1 MATNNLLRELIALP
15 LTGLLGF
22 FSAGAIYLP
31 IMGDYIGRVIFTLG
45 GMSLLYGFE
54 AVVRFGHVKACTF
67 GFSVA
72 DCKEHNLL
80 VPALVLWFCF
90 YALWRL
96 RVWSKAPQDKTVGK
110 PPKISSQPTKTLV
123 KPSEALAKP
132 SYAAVAVVSA
142 LLFSGWVL
150 LSQTVISPTLFGNF
164 IYPLRLALTLGFGLM
179 LYKASSAH
187 TAGTTQQLVLQ
198 LTFSAVI
205 GFFGTGLV
213 YQLLVWAPPL
223 DSPID
228 ALFSLIT
235 QTVTAGVN
243 SVLYLGNTASALIPA
258 CLLWTASFAWLRW
271 RNEKRYTFAE
281 TLPLN

>member
-1 MATNNLLRELIALP
+1 MNKLLTELLALL

-22 FSAGAIYLP
+22 FSAGAVYLP
-31 IMGDYIGRVIFTLG
+31 IMGDYLGRVIFTLG

-80 VPALVLWFCF
+80 VPSLVLWFCF

-96 RVWSKAPQDKTVGK
+96 HVWNKAPQDKTEGK
-110 PPKISSQPTKTLV
+110 PPEISSQPSKTLA

-142 LLFSGWVL
+142 LLFSAWVL
-150 LSQTVISPTLFGNF
+150 LSQTVISPTLFGSF

-179 LYKASSAH
+179 LYKAAKAH
-187 TAGTTQQLVLQ
+187 MVGTTQQLVLQ
-198 LTFSAVI
+198 LVLSAAV

-235 QTVTAGVN
+235 ETMTAGFK
-243 SVLYLGNTASALIPA
+243 SVFYLGNTATALIPA
-258 CLLWTASFAWLRW
+258 FLLWTASFAWLIGHKN
-271 RNEKRYTFAE
+271 RNRTV
-281 TLPLN
+281 

>member
-1 MATNNLLRELIALP
+1 MNKLFTELLALL

-22 FSAGAIYLP
+22 FSAGAVYLP
-31 IMGDYIGRVIFTLG
+31 IMGEYLGRVIFTLG

-80 VPALVLWFCF
+80 VPCLVLWFCF

-96 RVWSKAPQDKTVGK
+96 HVWNKAPQDKTVGK
-110 PPKISSQPTKTLV
+110 APKISSQPSKTLA

-132 SYAAVAVVSA
+132 SYGAVAVVSA
-142 LLFSGWVL
+142 LLFICWML
-150 LSQTVISPTLFGNF
+150 LEQTVISPTLFGSF

-179 LYKASSAH
+179 LYKAIKAH
-187 TAGTTQQLVLQ
+187 AVGTTQQVVLQ
-198 LTFSAVI
+198 LVMSAVI

-235 QTVTAGVN
+235 KTAIACFN
-243 SVLYLGNTASALIPA
+243 SIFYLGNTDTALIPA
-258 CLLWTASFAWLRW
+258 FLLWLACFAWLRW
-271 RNEKRYTFAE
+271 RNEKRLTFAQ
-281 TLPLN
+281 TQPMH